1 MSPKPS
7 VHNADIARC
16 FDEIADLLELE
27 GANPFRIRAYR
38 NASRVVGELQL
49 DLAARL
55 AEGAQLP
62 RIAGIGEDLAG
73 KIGEIGSTGTCTA
86 LEELR
91 ARFPPGITE
100 LLRLPGLGPKRAA
113 LLHERLHV
121 DSLEDLKRAAAA
133 GRLHEVPGFGEKSE
147 QKLLEAV
154 QARLSKSR
162 RFKLAF
168 AAQYAEPLAKY
179 LGATV
184 AGSYRRMKETVGDL
198 DLVVAAKQAAPVI
211 ERFVKHPEAREILAR
226 GTTKATVV
234 LACGLQVDLR
244 VVAPE
249 SFGAALHYFTGS
261 KAHNIAVRRMGMAL
275 GLKIN
280 EYGVFRGEE
289 RIAGATEAS
298 VYRAVGL
305 PFIEPELREMQGE
318 LRAAK
323 EGTLPDLV
331 TLADLRGDLHVH
343 TTASDGRASLAEM
356 ARAAKARGL
365 DYLAITDHASRIAV
379 THGLDAKRL
388 AAQAREI
395 DALNSSRAGPVLLRG
410 TEVDILEDGSL
421 DLPDAALA
429 KLDLVV
435 GAVHAKFNLSRARQT
450 QRILAAM
457 ENPRLSILAH
467 PTGRLIDEREAYDV
481 DMAAIMRK
489 ARELGVVLELNAH
502 PDRLDLNDAH
512 CRMAR
517 DLGVLVSIGT
527 DAHSVDGLADLRYGI
542 GQARRGWLGK
552 AQVLNARPL
561 AAMKRLLE
569 KGRATRGRRAE

>member
-1 MSPKPS
+1 MSPTPS

-38 NASRVVGELQL
+38 NASRVVGELQI

-55 AEGAQLP
+55 AEGGELP
-62 RIAGIGEDLAG
+62 KIAGVGEDLAG
-73 KIGEIGSTGTCTA
+73 KISQICATGTCDA

-91 ARFPPGITE
+91 THFPPGITE

-113 LLHERLHV
+113 LLHEKLRI

-133 GRLHEVPGFGEKSE
+133 GKLHDVPGFGEKSE

-154 QARLSKSR
+154 EARLSKAR

-184 AGSYRRMKETVGDL
+184 AGSYRRMRETVGDL
-198 DLVVAAKQAAPVI
+198 DLLVATKDAAPVI
-211 ERFVKHPEAREILAR
+211 ERFVKYAEVKEILAR
-226 GTTKATVV
+226 GSTKATVV

-280 EYGVFRGEE
+280 EYGVFRGEK
-289 RIAGATEAS
+289 RIAGATEES
-298 VYRAVGL
+298 VYRSVGL
-305 PFIEPELREMQGE
+305 PYIEPELREMQGE
-318 LRAAK
+318 LQAAK

-331 TLADLRGDLHVH
+331 TLADLQGDLHVH
-343 TTASDGRASLAEM
+343 TDASDGRASLADM

-365 DYLAITDHASRIAV
+365 HYLAITDHGSKIPV
-379 THGLDAKRL
+379 THGLDAARL
-388 AAQAREI
+388 ARQGREI
-395 DALNSSRAGPVLLRG
+395 DALNSSRAGIVLLRG
-410 TEVDILEDGSL
+410 IEVDILEDGTL

-429 KLDLVV
+429 RLDLVV

-467 PTGRLIDEREAYDV
+467 PPGRLIDEREPYDV

-489 ARELGVVLELNAH
+489 ARDLGVVLELNAH

-517 DLGVLVSIGT
+517 DLGVRVSIGT
-527 DAHSVDGLADLRYGI
+527 DAHTVDGLADLRYGI

-552 AQVLNARPL
+552 AQVLNALPL
-561 AAMKRLLE
+561 AAMKRALARR
-569 KGRATRGRRAE
+569 RATHTTEAR